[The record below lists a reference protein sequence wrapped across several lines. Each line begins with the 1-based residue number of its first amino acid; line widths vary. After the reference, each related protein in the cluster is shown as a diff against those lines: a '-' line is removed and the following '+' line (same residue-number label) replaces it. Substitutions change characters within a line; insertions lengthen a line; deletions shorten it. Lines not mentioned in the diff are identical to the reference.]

1 MAIFKKKSDDSTP
14 SPSRIQKM
22 SNADLLDWLNNSIMF
37 LGGAYDQWRFHD
49 APLELV
55 SEQVDIV
62 NTLWLEYMSRQNKK
76 D

>member
-1 MAIFKKKSDDSTP
+1 
-14 SPSRIQKM
+14 M

-62 NTLWLEYMSRQNKK
+62 NTLWLEYLSRQK
-76 D
+76 